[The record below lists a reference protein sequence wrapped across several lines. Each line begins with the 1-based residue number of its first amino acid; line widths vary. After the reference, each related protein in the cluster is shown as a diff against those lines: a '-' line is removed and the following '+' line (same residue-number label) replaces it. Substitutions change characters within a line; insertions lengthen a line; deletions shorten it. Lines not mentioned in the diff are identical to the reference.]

1 MAAHENAHGV
11 RDRGRKGTTDQE
23 SELSRTHGIN
33 DAVGSAAAM
42 PSFEAASDYRR
53 VRLDLIPLR
62 RRDKMPADKRWQERD
77 YDQAEMLERAKRDG
91 LNLGVRLPADVVV
104 VDVDPR
110 NFPAGRDSLAELASA
125 FDLPLASAPH
135 VLTGNL
141 SHPGHHFYFRKPAG
155 AVLLES
161 VDGFEGVELKSLG
174 RQVVAAGSVHPTGGL
189 YRWASDSP
197 PLGDM
202 PDLPAR
208 LVEKARRPDRPKKQA
223 TGAGELTPEQLAATL
238 EQLDPCD
245 FGENQHDRWRDLMM
259 ACHFATDGEG
269 RQEFI
274 EWCMGDGHYRGQE
287 WKVGRRWDSLHA
299 DRDEAVTTATLQM
312 FLQEV
317 GGGIAPPEAAD
328 DFDVWDEVEPI
339 EPRAR
344 RRFLNVNDLKALPPP
359 RWLVPGLL
367 VEDSVAAIYG
377 APESGKSFLALD
389 IAMAVAGGV
398 DWHGR
403 RVTDGG
409 VLYVAAEGATGLGKR
424 VRAWEIDRGI
434 DVGKFPLWLDHGEI
448 NLAAER
454 DGGVRAFIGD
464 VVEELGPLRLVVIDT
479 LNQTAAGADEN
490 SAKDMGR
497 YIASMKRIR
506 DETGATVVVVHH
518 SGKDPGKGMRGSSSL
533 LGAMDTTVEVN
544 RDKEMRAITVTV
556 HKQKDAER
564 EPPMRFNLE
573 RVDLPGEPDWNG
585 RPPSSLVLRPT
596 VMVDAASDFGGEA
609 TADDGLTALACELG
623 ASGGTVKASE
633 LLDAATKRLG
643 MSKSSA
649 QRAVTAKIPEGRIDA
664 VRASWDGRHFWL
676 WCERVGKHP
685 TAPKVVRV
693 EAAS

>member
-1 MAAHENAHGV
+1 MAAEENAHGV

-23 SELSRTHGIN
+23 TELAEAHGMN
-33 DAVGSAAAM
+33 DAAGCAATT
-42 PSFEAASDYRR
+42 PSFEAAAEYRR

-62 RRDKMPADKRWQERD
+62 RRDKMPADKRWQERS
-77 YDQAEMLERAKRDG
+77 YDQGEVLERARRDG

-110 NFPAGRDSLAELASA
+110 NFPAGRDSLAELAAA
-125 FDLPLASAPH
+125 FGLPLASAPH

-141 SHPGHHFYFRKPAG
+141 SHPGHHYYFRKPAG
-155 AVLLES
+155 AVLLDSLE
-161 VDGFEGVELKSLG
+161 GFEGVELKSLG
-174 RQVVAAGSVHPTGGL
+174 RQVVAPGSVHPTGGL

-197 PLGDM
+197 PLHAM
-202 PDLPAR
+202 PELPGR
-208 LVEKARRPDRPKKQA
+208 LVEAARRPERTRG
-223 TGAGELTPEQLAATL
+223 TGAGEITPEQLAASL
-238 EQLDPCD
+238 EHLDPAD
-245 FGENQHDRWRDLMM
+245 FREHDAWRELMM
-259 ACHFATDGEG
+259 ACHHATDGAG

-274 EWCMGDGHYRGQE
+274 DWSTSDPEFADHEWII
-287 WKVGRRWDSLHA
+287 GRRWDSLHA
-299 DRDEAVTTATLQM
+299 DRDDAVTIATLRRR
-312 FLQEV
+312 LNEA
-317 GGGIAPPEAAD
+317 GADIAPPDAAD

-339 EPRAR
+339 GERAR
-344 RRFLNVNDLKALPPP
+344 RRFLNINDLKALPPP

-367 VEDSVAAIYG
+367 VEDSIAAIYG

-389 IAMAVAGGV
+389 IAMAIAGGV

-403 RVTDGG
+403 RVTGGG
-409 VLYVAAEGATGLGKR
+409 VLYVAAEGASGFGKR

-454 DGGVRAFIGD
+454 DGGVHAFVSD

-533 LGAMDTTVEVN
+533 LGAMDTTVEVS

-609 TADDGLTALACELG
+609 NADDGLVALACELG
-623 ASGGTVKASE
+623 ASGGKVKASE
-633 LLDAATKRLG
+633 LLAAAAKRLG

-649 QRAVTAKIPEGRIDA
+649 QRAVADKIPEGRIDA

-676 WCERVGKHP
+676 WCERVGKHS

-693 EAAS
+693 EAVP

>member
-1 MAAHENAHGV
+1 MAAEENAHGV
-11 RDRGRKGTTDQE
+11 RDRGRKVTTDRE
-23 SELSRTHGIN
+23 TEPARAHGVN
-33 DAVGSAAAM
+33 DAAGHAAAT
-42 PSFEAASDYRR
+42 PSFEAASEYRD

-62 RRDKMPADKRWQERD
+62 RRDKMPADKRWQERA
-77 YDQAEMLERAKRDG
+77 YDQGEVLERARRDG

-110 NFPAGRDSLAELASA
+110 NFPAGRDSLAELAAA
-125 FDLPLASAPH
+125 FGLDLTSAPH

-141 SHPGHHFYFRKPAG
+141 EHPGQHFYFRKPAG
-155 AVLLES
+155 TVLLDS
-161 VDGFEGVELKSLG
+161 VDGFAGVEFKSLG
-174 RQVVAAGSVHPTGGL
+174 RQVVAPGSVHPTGGL
-189 YRWASDSP
+189 YRWAPDSP
-197 PLGDM
+197 PLHRM

-208 LVEKARRPDRPKKQA
+208 LVEAARRPDRAKKQA

-274 EWCMGDGHYRGQE
+274 DWCMGDGHYRGQE

-317 GGGIAPPEAAD
+317 GGGIAPPDAAD

-409 VLYVAAEGATGLGKR
+409 VLYVAAEGASGLGKR
-424 VRAWEIDRGI
+424 VRAWEIHRGI

-454 DGGVRAFIGD
+454 DGGVRAFVSD

-533 LGAMDTTVEVN
+533 LGAMDTTVEVI

-596 VMVDAASDFGGEA
+596 SMVDAASDFVGEA
-609 TADDGLTALACELG
+609 TPDDGLTALACELG

-664 VRASWDGRHFWL
+664 VRASLDGRHFWL

>member
-1 MAAHENAHGV
+1 MAANENAHGV
-11 RDRGRKGTTDQE
+11 RDRGREVTNE
-23 SELSRTHGIN
+23 RSELSRTHGIN
-33 DAVGSAAAM
+33 DVAGHAATM
-42 PSFEAASDYRR
+42 PSFEAASGYRH

-62 RRDKMPADKRWQERD
+62 RRDKMPADKRWQERA
-77 YDQAEMLERAKRDG
+77 YDQGEVLERARRDG

-110 NFPAGRDSLAELASA
+110 NFPAGRDSLAELAAA
-125 FDLPLASAPH
+125 FGLPLASAPH

-155 AVLLES
+155 AALLDS
-161 VDGFEGVELKSLG
+161 VDGFEGVEFKSLG
-174 RQVVAAGSVHPTGGL
+174 RQVVAPGSVHPSGGQ
-189 YRWASDSP
+189 YRWAPDSP
-197 PLGDM
+197 PLHDM
-202 PDLPAR
+202 PDLPAK
-208 LVEKARRPDRPKKQA
+208 LVEAARRPERKRS
-223 TGAGELTPEQLAATL
+223 TGAGEITAEQLAASL
-238 EQLDPCD
+238 EHLEPTD
-245 FGENQHDRWRDLMM
+245 FREHDAWRELMM
-259 ACHFATDGEG
+259 ACHHATDGAG

-274 EWCMGDGHYRGQE
+274 DWSTSDPEFADHEWII
-287 WKVGRRWDSLHA
+287 GRRWDSLHA
-299 DRDEAVTTATLQM
+299 DRDDAVTIATLRRR
-312 FLQEV
+312 LNEA
-317 GGGIAPPEAAD
+317 GADIAPPDAAD

-339 EPRAR
+339 GERAR
-344 RRFLNVNDLKALPPP
+344 RRFLNINDLKALPPP

-367 VEDSVAAIYG
+367 VEDSIAAIYG

-389 IAMAVAGGV
+389 IAMAIAGGV

-403 RVTDGG
+403 RVTGGG
-409 VLYVAAEGATGLGKR
+409 VLYVAAEGASGFGKR

-454 DGGVRAFIGD
+454 DGGVRAFVSD

-533 LGAMDTTVEVN
+533 LGAMDTTVEVD
-544 RDKEMRAITVTV
+544 RDKDRRSITVTV

-564 EPPMRFNLE
+564 DPPMRFNLE
-573 RVDLPGEPDWNG
+573 RIDLPGEPDWNG

-609 TADDGLTALACELG
+609 TADDGLVALACELG
-623 ASGGTVKASE
+623 ASGGKVKASE
-633 LLDAATKRLG
+633 LLAAAAKRLG

-649 QRAVTAKIPEGRIDA
+649 QRAVADKIPEGRIDA

-676 WCERVGKHP
+676 WCERVGKHS

-693 EAAS
+693 EAVP

>member
-11 RDRGRKGTTDQE
+11 LDRGRKGATDRE
-23 SELSRTHGIN
+23 TEPARAHGVN
-33 DAVGSAAAM
+33 DAAGSAAST
-42 PSFEAASDYRR
+42 PSFEAAAQYRDA
-53 VRLDLIPLR
+53 RLDLIPLR
-62 RRDKMPADKRWQERD
+62 RRDKVPADRRWQDRS
-77 YDQAEMLERAKRDG
+77 YDQAEVLERARRDG

-110 NFPAGRDSLAELASA
+110 NFPEGRDSLADLAAA
-125 FDLPLASAPH
+125 FGLDLTSAPH

-141 SHPGHHFYFRKPAG
+141 EHPGHHFYFRKPAG
-155 AVLLES
+155 AVLLDT
-161 VDGFEGVELKSLG
+161 VDGFEGVEFKSLG

-189 YRWASDSP
+189 YRWVPDSP
-197 PLGDM
+197 PLHKT

-208 LVEKARRPDRPKKQA
+208 LVEAARRPERRRA
-223 TGAGELTPEQLAATL
+223 TGAGEITAEQLAASL
-238 EQLDPCD
+238 EHLDPTD
-245 FGENQHDRWRDLMM
+245 FRDHDRWLELMM
-259 ACHFATDGEG
+259 ACHHATDGDGEA

-274 EWCMGDGHYRGQE
+274 AWSTSDPSYADHEWI
-287 WKVGRRWDSLHA
+287 VGRRWDSLHA
-299 DRDEAVTTATLQM
+299 DRGDAVTIATLRRR
-312 FLQEV
+312 LNEV
-317 GGGIAPPEAAD
+317 GSDIAPPDAAE

-359 RWLVPGLL
+359 RWLVSGLL

-409 VLYVAAEGATGLGKR
+409 VLYVAAEGASGLGKR

-454 DGGVRAFIGD
+454 DGGVRAFVSD

-533 LGAMDTTVEVN
+533 LGAMDTTVEVE
-544 RDKEMRAITVTV
+544 RDKDRRAITVTV

-609 TADDGLTALACELG
+609 TRDDGLTALACELG

-649 QRAVTAKIPEGRIDA
+649 QRAVTERIPEGRIDA

-676 WCERVGKHP
+676 WCERVGKHS

-693 EAAS
+693 EAAP

>member
-1 MAAHENAHGV
+1 MAVNENAHGV
-11 RDRGRKGTTDQE
+11 RDRGRRGTTDRE

-33 DAVGSAAAM
+33 DAAGSAAAT
-42 PSFEAASDYRR
+42 PSFEAAAGYRT

-62 RRDKMPADKRWQERD
+62 RREKMPADKRWQERG
-77 YDQAEMLERAKRDG
+77 YDQAEVLERARRDG
-91 LNLGVRLPADVVV
+91 LNLGVRLPADLVV

-110 NFPAGRDSLAELASA
+110 NFPAGRDSLAELAAA
-125 FDLPLASAPH
+125 FGLPLSSAPH
-135 VLTGNL
+135 VFTGNL
-141 SHPGHHFYFRKPAG
+141 KHPGHHFYFRKPAG
-155 AVLLES
+155 AVLLDS
-161 VDGFEGVELKSLG
+161 LDGFEGVEFKSLG

-189 YRWASDSP
+189 YRWAPDSP
-197 PLGDM
+197 PLHKM

-208 LVEKARRPDRPKKQA
+208 LVEAARRPERKRG
-223 TGAGELTPEQLAATL
+223 TGAGEITAEQLATSL
-238 EQLDPCD
+238 EHLDPTD
-245 FGENQHDRWRDLMM
+245 FREHDAWRELMM
-259 ACHFATDGEG
+259 ACHHATDGTG

-274 EWCMGDGHYRGQE
+274 DWSTSDPKFAGHEWI
-287 WKVGRRWDSLHA
+287 VGRRWDSLHA
-299 DRDEAVTTATLQM
+299 DRDDAVTIATLRRR
-312 FLQEV
+312 LSEA
-317 GGGIAPPEAAD
+317 GADIAPPDATD
-328 DFDVWDEVEPI
+328 DFDVWDEVELI
-339 EPRAR
+339 EPRTR

-409 VLYVAAEGATGLGKR
+409 VLYVAAEGASGLGKR

-454 DGGVRAFIGD
+454 DGGVRAFVSD
-464 VVEELGPLRLVVIDT
+464 VVEELGTLRLVVIDT

-506 DETGATVVVVHH
+506 DETGATIVVVHH

-533 LGAMDTTVEVN
+533 LGAMDTTVEVI
-544 RDKEMRAITVTV
+544 RDRQMRAITVTV

-585 RPPSSLVLRPT
+585 RLPSSLVLRPT
-596 VMVDAASDFGGEA
+596 VMVDATSDFGGEA
-609 TADDGLTALACELG
+609 TPDDGLTALACELG

-643 MSKSSA
+643 ISKSSA
-649 QRAVTAKIPEGRIDA
+649 QRAVTDKIPEGRIDA

-676 WCERVGKHP
+676 WCERVGKHA
-685 TAPKVVRV
+685 TAPKVVHV
-693 EAAS
+693 EVAS